1 MRVLVT
7 AHAWYGDMIGGTFR
21 LASEFAEHLAGAG
34 YDVIYVCCDVDPGR
48 RLPARQVVNGVDVRR
63 YAQPSGGRHVGRA
76 VRHVA
81 RSRRLV
87 RGLLR
92 ERPIAALSGHSPL
105 QFLGAGLALRKS
117 GAFCNY
123 TVHSP
128 FDDELLC
135 SVRSGRPALGTR
147 ARAATARL
155 VDRAN
160 VYFANR
166 VQTDSRFTLETME
179 RKHGPGMAGK
189 GVAAPG
195 WVDVQAFQHTLDRC
209 TIRRR
214 LGGAWA
220 TDEPIFFT
228 LRRLEMRMGLDLVVR
243 AAARLR
249 EGPRF
254 RVLIGGS
261 GPLHEELSQL
271 AVQQGVQDRVHLLGR
286 LPDVM
291 VPLAYGA
298 ADCFVL
304 PTRALECF
312 GLIVLEAF
320 AAGKPVIAASTAAIP
335 ELVARQGE
343 QWMFEPDDEAALADR
358 MRAFLSGKL
367 RVTIDT
373 RSIAEEYD
381 RSRLLPFWESLLFS
395 DHGNS
400 HEARAVSPSRQGS
413 PSAPSS
419 ARAWP
424 SPREP

>member
-1 MRVLVT
+1 MTVLVT

-21 LASEFAEHLAGAG
+21 LASEFAEYLAWAG
-34 YDVIYVCCDVDPGR
+34 YDVSYLCCDVAPER

-63 YAQPSGGRHVGRA
+63 YLQPPDGRHFGRA
-76 VRHVA
+76 ARHVA
-81 RSRRLV
+81 RSWRLV

-105 QFLGAGLALRKS
+105 QFLGAALALRKT
-117 GAFCNY
+117 GAYCNY

-135 SVRSGRPALGTR
+135 GVRSGRPALGTR

-155 VDRAN
+155 VDRVN
-160 VYFANR
+160 VYYANR
-166 VQTDSRFTLETME
+166 VQTNSRFTLETMK
-179 RKHGPGMAGK
+179 RKHGQGVVDK

-195 WVDVQAFQHTLDRC
+195 WVDVQTFRHTWDRS

-228 LRRLEMRMGLDLVVR
+228 LRRLEPRMGLDLLVR

-249 EGPRF
+249 DGPRF
-254 RVLIGGS
+254 HVLIGGS
-261 GPLHEELSQL
+261 GPLHDELFQL
-271 AVQQGVQDRVHLLGR
+271 AAQQGVQDRVRLLGR

-312 GLIVLEAF
+312 GLIALEAF
-320 AAGKPVIAASTAAIP
+320 AAGKPVIAARTAAIP

-343 QWMFEPDDEAALADR
+343 QWMFDPDDEAALADR
-358 MRAFLSGKL
+358 LRAFLSGKL

-381 RSRLLPFWESLLFS
+381 RSRVLPIWESLLFP
-395 DHGNS
+395 DNGNGNA
-400 HEARAVSPSRQGS
+400 ARAISRSRQGS
-413 PSAPSS
+413 APAPSS

-424 SPREP
+424 SPREL